1 MYVYNNYSTSS
12 FDALSKLATLS
23 TAGAVLFA
31 VIKPPIAK
39 LSNVMGRGETYMM
52 TISLYVLSYILMASA
67 KTLNTYAAGYIL
79 YVMGQSGTNIMNDIV
94 ISDISNARWRGF
106 AIGISFTPF
115 LVTPWVSA
123 FIVDSVV
130 DGIGWRWGIGMFA
143 ILMPFGASFI
153 ITTLL
158 YYQIRAKK
166 MGLVLRQKMTVY
178 DFCSQIDLGGVILFS
193 GGFALILV
201 PLTLAATT
209 TSQWKTPY
217 LDALIAV
224 GVVMLILFPFYETLV
239 SRYPFMPPSYFK
251 NPTISICLFLIATDS
266 VGFACTHTYLYT
278 WATVARNFSARN
290 ATFYNSTNGV
300 MQCLSGIIAGTL
312 MLWTRRYKWLIFVGA
327 VVRLIGYGIMIRL
340 RGASNSM
347 FELFFVQIIQG
358 IGSGIMQTN
367 LLVPAQISVP
377 HGQMP
382 QITALVVCFSFLGS
396 SVGACIAGGIYTN
409 TIGEALKSHLGNEAT
424 VALIQTLSNSITG
437 VAPTWGSPERIAVNL
452 AVSLQHLVLSVRR
465 RLMKVS
471 IVLRCIEIYDI
482 HCTCSLGAR
491 AHPGLVHAKPQAPV
505 STFVIFA
512 TSTTNHASVTVTT
525 WLRSNEIAFSRCV
538 TTLRLS
544 PYLSPSYGLSSMPG
558 RRSIILMY
566 CLSSALH
573 IHQIYP
579 LFWCRNYARS
589 MSTFMERE
597 IFDQHSADINVETK
611 AVWHASLS
619 SVNSGYV

>member
-1 MYVYNNYSTSS
+1 MERTFNAIKRHLRPAPFEPSETQFPGTEIEKGAVGQVVEAEAGVSGIEAATAVWGKKGRWLVIIGLAMIMVIYELDNSTVYVYNNYSTSS

-67 KTLNTYAAGYIL
+67 KTLNTYAAGYVL

-115 LVTPWVSA
+115 LVTPWVSG

-153 ITTLL
+153 ISTLL

-166 MGLVLRQKMTVY
+166 MGLVLRQRMTVY
-178 DFCSQIDLGGVILFS
+178 NFCSQIDLGGVILFS

-224 GVVMLILFPFYETLV
+224 GAVMLIVFPFYETLV

-251 NPTISICLFLIATDS
+251 NPTISLCLFLIATDS
-266 VGFACTHTYLYT
+266 IGFACTHTYLYT

-300 MQCLSGIIAGTL
+300 MQCLSGIIAGVL
-312 MLWTRRYKWLIFVGA
+312 MLWTRRYKWLIVVGA
-327 VVRLIGYGIMIRL
+327 VVRLIGYGVMIRL

-409 TIGEALKSHLGNEAT
+409 TIGEALKNRLGNEANA
-424 VALIQTLSNSITG
+424 ALIQTLSNSITG
-437 VAPTWGSPERIAVNL
+437 VAPAWGSPERIAVNL
-452 AVSLQHLVLSVRR
+452 AFSD
-465 RLMKVS
+465 
-471 IVLRCIEIYDI
+471 VLRYM
-482 HCTCSLGAR
+482 TYTALA
-491 AHPGLVHAKPQAPV
+491 
-505 STFVIFA
+505 
-512 TSTTNHASVTVTT
+512 ASVPALALV
-525 WLRSNEIAFSRCV
+525 WF
-538 TTLRLS
+538 
-544 PYLSPSYGLSSMPG
+544 MPNHK
-558 RRSIILMY
+558 L
-566 CLSSALH
+566 
-573 IHQIYP
+573 P
-579 LFWCRNYARS
+579 DRN
-589 MSTFMERE
+589 
-597 IFDQHSADINVETK
+597 NLVEE
-611 AVWHASLS
+611 
-619 SVNSGYV
+619 

>member
-1 MYVYNNYSTSS
+1 MERTIDAIKRHLQPAPFEPSETYLPGAEIEKGAVGQVVEAEAGVSGIEAATAVWGKKGRWLVIIGLAMIMVIYELDNSTVYVYNNYSTSS

-67 KTLNTYAAGYIL
+67 RTLNTYAAGYVL

-115 LVTPWVSA
+115 LVTPWVSG

-178 DFCSQIDLGGVILFS
+178 DFCSQVDLGGVILFS

-224 GVVMLILFPFYETLV
+224 GAVMLIVFPFYETLV

-251 NPTISICLFLIATDS
+251 NPTISLCLFLIATDS
-266 VGFACTHTYLYT
+266 IGFACTHTYLYT

-300 MQCLSGIIAGTL
+300 MQCLSGIIAGAL
-312 MLWTRRYKWLIFVGA
+312 MSWTRRYKWLIVVGA
-327 VVRLIGYGIMIRL
+327 VVRLIGYGVMIRL
-340 RGASNSM
+340 RGGI
-347 FELFFVQIIQG
+347 ELHFRA
-358 IGSGIMQTN
+358 
-367 LLVPAQISVP
+367 LLCANNTGHWIRYHADQ
-377 HGQMP
+377 
-382 QITALVVCFSFLGS
+382 
-396 SVGACIAGGIYTN
+396 SVGARADIRTSRSNATDNSFGGLLFIL
-409 TIGEALKSHLGNEAT
+409 GLEEALKNRLGNKAT
-424 VALIQTLSNSITG
+424 ATLIQTLSNSITG

-452 AVSLQHLVLSVRR
+452 AFSDVLRYMTYTALAASVPALVLVWFMPNHKLPDRNN
-465 RLMKVS
+465 
-471 IVLRCIEIYDI
+471 
-482 HCTCSLGAR
+482 
-491 AHPGLVHAKPQAPV
+491 LV
-505 STFVIFA
+505 
-512 TSTTNHASVTVTT
+512 
-525 WLRSNEIAFSRCV
+525 E
-538 TTLRLS
+538 
-544 PYLSPSYGLSSMPG
+544 
-558 RRSIILMY
+558 
-566 CLSSALH
+566 
-573 IHQIYP
+573 
-579 LFWCRNYARS
+579 
-589 MSTFMERE
+589 E
-597 IFDQHSADINVETK
+597 
-611 AVWHASLS
+611 
-619 SVNSGYV
+619 